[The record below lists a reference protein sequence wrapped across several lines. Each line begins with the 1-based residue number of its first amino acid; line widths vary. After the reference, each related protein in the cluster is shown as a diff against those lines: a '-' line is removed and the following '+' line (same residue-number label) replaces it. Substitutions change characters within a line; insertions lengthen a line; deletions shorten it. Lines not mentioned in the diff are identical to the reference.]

1 VRNAMRA
8 DIGPAGTIEDSVGRT
23 TLTFDP
29 PADPE
34 QRGQSLR
41 HVSIMP
47 PRPAARSARSRV
59 CESRFGGM
67 GARSFRVA
75 SDFLQDVGVPFDE
88 EIKTPVTGDAG
99 LFASSYFL
107 ARKEGWRGFWSKS
120 SDCLSKACWISWGA
134 LV

>member
-1 VRNAMRA
+1 
-8 DIGPAGTIEDSVGRT
+8 
-23 TLTFDP
+23 
-29 PADPE
+29 
-34 QRGQSLR
+34 
-41 HVSIMP
+41 
-47 PRPAARSARSRV
+47 
-59 CESRFGGM
+59 M

-99 LFASSYFL
+99 LPTVFASSYFL